1 MATFLLVHG
10 ACAGGWCWE
19 KVVPL
24 LEAAGHKVCAPD
36 LPGLG
41 KDQTPPANVTLAD
54 NVEKL
59 ARLLDKMEE
68 QVILVGHSLGGV
80 TISQLAEARR
90 RKIKALVYLC
100 ALLPTSGKSGKDMTA
115 LESDTMF
122 RLSRQV
128 SPDGKTYTFARDK
141 LPSLFYADVSP
152 EDRYKAMERLRPQ
165 PIAISTTPLTL
176 TEERF
181 GSVPRWYIECLH
193 DNAIRIALQRT
204 MVKATPC
211 KVLRLESGHS
221 PFFSNPEELVEHLE
235 AIAAARSDAPAG
247 GSAF

>member
-24 LEAAGHKVCAPD
+24 LEAKGHKVCAPD

-41 KDQTPPANVTLAD
+41 DDQTPPAVVTLAD

-59 ARLLDKMEE
+59 ARLLDKMDD

-90 RKIKALVYLC
+90 RKLKALVYLC
-100 ALLPTSGKSGKDMTA
+100 ALLPTSGKCGRDMTN
-115 LESDTMF
+115 LEPDAMF

-141 LPSLFYADVSP
+141 LPALFYSDVSP

-165 PIAISTTPLTL
+165 PLSISTTPVTL
-176 TEERF
+176 TEDRF
-181 GSVPRWYIECLH
+181 GSVPRWYIECTF
-193 DNAIRIALQRT
+193 DYAIRIRLQRE
-204 MVKATPC
+204 MVKMTPC
-211 KVLRLESGHS
+211 KVITMECGHS

-235 AIAAARSDAPAG
+235 AIANA
-247 GSAF
+247 